1 MPRKQTA
8 GHAKQ
13 LASLLKKDPEFL
25 KYLQENDP
33 ELLQFGGSDVG
44 SVSGSDSEGEDA
56 SATEHGLSAAG
67 AAAGAG
73 EDSDED
79 KAFAENSDES
89 SDDEPERV
97 LGATIPMPGD
107 AAESDDDEEA
117 AAAQEA
123 NGKGPA
129 VLTPTKLD
137 ELIESAFREQRLRGL
152 QYILHAFRAGAHS
165 QDETPPTGLRFRID
179 STAVFTRMLGSVLTN
194 ARAAFSA
201 HLGGQVASVGPFT
214 AVQLTKSKRF
224 KKLSPLLQSFL
235 TNLIHM
241 LGHTLDASILL
252 LLLRAL
258 KLYVPFFAAYPKLA
272 QRLSRSLL
280 KLYSAEF
287 PPTVRIAGEGEE
299 DHPEQDAAPAGAKGK
314 RGRKR
319 SRGDVVQNEADLASA
334 LADGPGHDGGLTVR
348 AVTFLRLRQCAA
360 ELPYPTLDT
369 VFKGVYLA
377 YMRLAKNMASN
388 EHRLPM
394 ARLMA
399 AAVVELASLDAT
411 AAYQHGFTYL
421 RQLALHLRAALT
433 AKSPAAVTTV
443 LSWQFLAALRAWT
456 AVLIAH
462 GSDEGSPLW
471 QLVFPLTQL
480 CMGVLQLTRTL
491 HKYFYLRLHVLSC
504 LVELGLRCSVFVPVP
519 THIMDLLESP
529 HFVSGGGKAPKGGG
543 GKPPS
548 FSTTL
553 RLTEGAVGSKPVL
566 DHVIGTGTA
575 LLSRWLSSVWD
586 SVAFPELVTPLAIR
600 LRKWIKD
607 ARTGGWKGAG
617 NNVLKSINARSK
629 TVMGHRAST
638 PGLAPSDLEAVAV
651 FQTRSLAS
659 GNNAL
664 KVGGQ
669 AAADEALT
677 ALWHTGSAGAGGDGA
692 LAALGVGGVTARG
705 TASAEAALHRAA
717 GGAGDGQGDD
727 AHFSTKSSG
736 KRISWNAAGDSDG
749 DLSEDGEVAAP
760 AAVHAAKRARKA
772 AVKSRGG
779 AAAAPKKADS
789 VQLFSLDG
797 LDDSG
802 DEEE

>member
-1 MPRKQTA
+1 
-8 GHAKQ
+8 
-13 LASLLKKDPEFL
+13 
-25 KYLQENDP
+25 
-33 ELLQFGGSDVG
+33 
-44 SVSGSDSEGEDA
+44 
-56 SATEHGLSAAG
+56 
-67 AAAGAG
+67 
-73 EDSDED
+73 
-79 KAFAENSDES
+79 
-89 SDDEPERV
+89 
-97 LGATIPMPGD
+97 MPGD
-107 AAESDDDEEA
+107 DAESDDEKDDEA
-117 AAAQEA
+117 AGESPGAK
-123 NGKGPA
+123 NGTA
-129 VLTPTKLD
+129 VLTAPKLD
-137 ELIESAFREQRLRGL
+137 ELIDAAFREQRLRGL
-152 QYILHAFRAGAHS
+152 QYVLHAFRAGAHS
-165 QDETPPTGLRFRID
+165 QDETPPTGLRFRIE
-179 STAVFTRMLGSVLTN
+179 SNAVFTRMLGSVLTN
-194 ARAAFSA
+194 ARAAFSH

-214 AVQLTKSKRF
+214 AVQLTKCKRF

-258 KLYVPFFAAYPKLA
+258 KLYIPFYAAYPKLA
-272 QRLSRSLL
+272 QRLTRSLL

-287 PPTVRIAGEGEE
+287 PPTVRIGGEGDDE
-299 DHPEQDAAPAGAKGK
+299 HPEQDAAPSANGK

-319 SRGDVVQNEADLASA
+319 SRGDAVASEADLASA
-334 LADGPGHDGGLTVR
+334 LADGPGHDGGITVR

-369 VFKGVYLA
+369 VTKGVYLS
-377 YMRLAKNMASN
+377 YMRLSKNMAAS

-433 AKSPAAVTTV
+433 AKSPSAVTTV
-443 LSWQFLAALRAWT
+443 LSWQFLSALRVWT

-462 GSDEGSPLW
+462 GSDDGSPLW

-519 THIMDLLESP
+519 THILDLLEAP
-529 HFVSGGGKAPKGGG
+529 HFVSGGGKPPKGSG

-548 FSTTL
+548 FATTL

-566 DHVIGTGTA
+566 DHVVGTGTA
-575 LLSRWLSSVWD
+575 LLSRWLASVWD

-638 PGLAPSDLEAVAV
+638 PGLAPSDLEAVAA
-651 FQTRSLAS
+651 FQTRALRS

-664 KVGGQ
+664 QVGGQ
-669 AAADEALT
+669 EAADEALT
-677 ALWHTGSAGAGGDGA
+677 LLWHTGTAGRGGDGVF
-692 LAALGVGGVTARG
+692 AALGVGGVATRG
-705 TASAEAALHRAA
+705 TASAEAAIHRAA
-717 GGAGDGQGDD
+717 AGQGDGTGDD
-727 AHFSTKSSG
+727 ARVARKG
-736 KRISWNAAGDSDG
+736 GVSWGGGDDSDA
-749 DLSEDGEVAAP
+749 LSDSEGAP
-760 AAVHAAKRARKA
+760 AAVHAAKRARRNK
-772 AVKSRGG
+772 KSLGG
-779 AAAAPKKADS
+779 AAAAPKQDDM
-789 VQLFSLDG
+789 VQAFSMDG

-802 DEEE
+802 DELVDGDQEE

>member
-1 MPRKQTA
+1 MPRKPAA

-13 LASLLKKDPEFL
+13 LAALKKKDPEFL

-33 ELLQFGGSDVG
+33 ELLNFGGSDVA
-44 SVSGSDSEGEDA
+44 SESGSDSDDSSPSEHAAAA
-56 SATEHGLSAAG
+56 SGAG
-67 AAAGAG
+67 AADD
-73 EDSDED
+73 DSDED
-79 KAFAENSDES
+79 KAFAEDSDES

-107 AAESDDDEEA
+107 AAESDDDDEDA
-117 AAAQEA
+117 AAADESG
-123 NGKGPA
+123 GKGPA
-129 VLTPTKLD
+129 VLTPAKLD
-137 ELIESAFREQRLRGL
+137 ELIDSAFREQRLRGL

-194 ARAAFSA
+194 ARAAFAA

-214 AVQLTKSKRF
+214 AVQLTKCKRF

-258 KLYVPFFAAYPKLA
+258 KLYVPFYAAYPKLA

-280 KLYSAEF
+280 KMYAAEF
-287 PPTVRIAGEGEE
+287 PPTVRIAGEGDDE
-299 DHPEQDAAPAGAKGK
+299 HPEQDAAPSSKGK

-319 SRGDVVQNEADLASA
+319 SRGDLVQNEADLASA

-360 ELPYPTLDT
+360 DLPYPTLDT
-369 VFKGVYLA
+369 VFKGVYLS
-377 YMRLAKNMASN
+377 YMRLAKQMATN

-529 HFVSGGGKAPKGGG
+529 HFVSGGGKAPKGSG

-548 FSTTL
+548 FATTL

-566 DHVIGTGTA
+566 DHVITTGTA

-600 LRKWIKD
+600 LRKWVKD
-607 ARTGGWKGAG
+607 ARTGGWKGSG

-651 FQTRSLAS
+651 FQTRALAS

-669 AAADEALT
+669 RAADEALT
-677 ALWHTGSAGAGGDGA
+677 LLWHTNAAGAGGDGA
-692 LAALGVGGVTARG
+692 LAALGVGGVAARG

-717 GGAGDGQGDD
+717 AGSGDGQGED
-727 AHFSTKSSG
+727 AYSSG
-736 KRISWNAAGDSDG
+736 GKSGSSKRISWGADGSDG
-749 DLSEDGEVAAP
+749 DLSEDEEGGAP

-779 AAAAPKKADS
+779 AAAAPKKADK

-797 LDDSG
+797 LDDSA
-802 DEEE
+802 EED